1 MKERQ
6 TALILIGCAILL
18 ALGSYLLL
26 SDSPDETPKNTA
38 QIKQPV
44 EKPAQAPDWVNGGQK
59 ATPDYSPS
67 TATPVDTTPP
77 TEPEPV
83 PTPVVKEPQTIEVS
97 EDKIVTFTFVE
108 SLADYFLHRFLPS
121 GPNGKPAS
129 LASAMTLNKYYGREL
144 NGFAVSGN
152 NIRASRQAV
161 LDYAFTPTMLKT
173 LYGLYADAFVVH
185 LADTAATDERQYI
198 EGKTQTMRTLTNA
211 EIAVMLRLN
220 SRRIERTAT
229 VFRAIAQKPH
239 LTEMA
244 GRYLRAVKAVERAN
258 GQMQVALADEKNT
271 KKAGADLKRAILQ
284 RQQVKAELLTQL
296 KQICHSCTEA
306 ELFYL
311 AQWSYR
317 RTLNEPEKKLKT
329 FDTAAEIMDDLAT
342 RFIKKADELK

>member
-26 SDSPDETPKNTA
+26 SDSTEETPKNTA
-38 QIKQPV
+38 QVKQTV
-44 EKPAQAPDWVNGGQK
+44 EKPAQAPEWVNGGQE

-77 TEPEPV
+77 PAPV
-83 PTPVVKEPQTIEVS
+83 PTPIAKEPQTIEIS
-97 EDKIVTFTFVE
+97 EDKVVTFTFVE

-121 GPNGKPAS
+121 GPHGKPAS

-144 NGFAVSGN
+144 DGFAVSGN
-152 NIRASRQAV
+152 NIRASRRAV
-161 LDYAFTPTMLKT
+161 LDYAFTPAMLKT
-173 LYGLYADAFVVH
+173 LYELYADAFVVH

-198 EGKTQTMRTLTNA
+198 EGKTQIMRTLTNA

-229 VFRAIAQKPH
+229 IFRAIAQKPH

-258 GQMQVALADEKNT
+258 GQMQVALADEKDT
-271 KKAGADLKRAILQ
+271 KKAGADLKRSILQ

-317 RTLNEPEKKLKT
+317 RVLNEPEKKLKT
-329 FDTAAEIMDDLAT
+329 FETAADILDDLAT
-342 RFIKKADELK
+342 RFIQKADELK